1 MSNSALVISRAAYR
15 VAPVAANRAEF
26 SRKCEHFYIDY
37 IIPIVSYSAC
47 RSKGGDGRP
56 GAVNAARARGVLPM
70 ARSGLAVV
78 NSNGFNGGARGAAG
92 ACRSLLISPV
102 RAISAAAQNPL
113 VNINENTSA
122 AAPTKVWAET
132 EAFEIASKNT
142 SAESGAVQHASKIT
156 SRNKRGGLP
165 TLGFCRRS
173 LQIVA

>member
-1 MSNSALVISRAAYR
+1 
-15 VAPVAANRAEF
+15 
-26 SRKCEHFYIDY
+26 
-37 IIPIVSYSAC
+37 
-47 RSKGGDGRP
+47 
-56 GAVNAARARGVLPM
+56 M

-173 LQIVA
+173 LQIVADSAQRAGGGHPTQEPPFGTARCCDITLARGFDDVRSKARRT